1 MSTNSPSNSIDE
13 QPPVGI
19 DLGTTYSVVAYLDPS
34 GRPATVPNGWGDLL
48 TPSAVLCDE
57 EIVVGK
63 EAVKSSTLSPDKYAE
78 CFKRDMGGLSF
89 HYKIRGMDVPP
100 EILSAFVLERL
111 KQDAERRLGP
121 IRRVVIT
128 VPAFF
133 DETRRKSTQDAARL
147 AGLEVLDIINEPTA
161 AAVAFGHS
169 RGFLDSA
176 PPTPSNPPA
185 PRKTERVLVYDLG
198 GGTFDVTILEIE
210 GSSFRA
216 LATDGDVRLGG
227 KDFDERLVNHLA
239 EKFLATQGV
248 DPRSDPQNAAQ
259 LWLDAQEAKHALSER
274 GRTLVVCYH
283 AGIRMRIEITREEFE
298 NLTRDLVERTETT
311 TCLVVSQ
318 AGLQWTDID
327 RVLLVGGSSRI
338 PAVRTMLQRISG
350 REPDRSQSPDEAVA
364 HGAALYAGILT
375 RKANSPG
382 QPLCELVNVNS
393 HSLGVV
399 GFHAKTREHLN
410 VVLIPKNSR
419 LPCRAVRSF
428 QIAKPDQRNVRIA
441 VVEGESHR
449 PEDCIALGECV
460 VRDLPP
466 GLAKGT
472 RVEVEYQYA
481 TNGRISVSA
490 RIPSIRL
497 SANVEIKPTQMHDLA
512 DLETWRK
519 RLLGQAGPVGQGF
532 IPPQGDDSV
541 DLSNRANVLKRLD
554 ALYVRVGKAA
564 VGLELHEPLSRS
576 RAAAVASSV
585 ECDRA
590 HAACKKAEQA
600 RQTAVTRAEIIRLD
614 ALLSQSRAEQQ
625 QKQVRCD
632 FALLVLGRDCFNAG
646 FQPPGREREIDEIQ
660 QLRKHLGQ

>member
-1 MSTNSPSNSIDE
+1 
-13 QPPVGI
+13 
-19 DLGTTYSVVAYLDPS
+19 
-34 GRPATVPNGWGDLL
+34 VPNGWGDLL

-185 PRKTERVLVYDLG
+185 SRKTERVLVYDLG

-239 EKFLATQGV
+239 EKFLAAQGV

-274 GRTLVVCYH
+274 GKTLVVCYH
-283 AGIRMRIEITREEFE
+283 AGIRMRIEITREEFD

-311 TCLVVSQ
+311 TCLVVGQ

-350 REPDRSQSPDEAVA
+350 REPDCSQSPDEAVA

-399 GFHAKTREHLN
+399 GLHAKTREHLN

-428 QIAKPDQRNVRIA
+428 QIARPDQRSVRVA

-481 TNGRISVSA
+481 ANGRISVVA
-490 RIPSIRL
+490 RIPSVRL
-497 SANVEIKPTQMHDLA
+497 SANVEIKPTHAIDLA

-519 RLLGQAGPVGQGF
+519 RLLGQTAPTAPGF
-532 IPPQGDDSV
+532 APQGDEPV
-541 DLSNRANVLKRLD
+541 DLGDRASVLKRLD
-554 ALYVRVGKAA
+554 ALYVRLGQAA
-564 VGLELHEPLSRS
+564 AGGQLPEPLSRS
-576 RAAAVASSV
+576 RAAAMASSV

-590 HAACKKAEQA
+590 HAACQEAERA
-600 RQTAVTRAEIIRLD
+600 RQSAVSRAEIIRLD
-614 ALLSQSRAEQQ
+614 ALVTQSRAEQQ

-632 FALLVLGRDCFNAG
+632 FARLVLGRDCFNAG
-646 FQPPGREREIDEIQ
+646 FQPPGREREMEEIR